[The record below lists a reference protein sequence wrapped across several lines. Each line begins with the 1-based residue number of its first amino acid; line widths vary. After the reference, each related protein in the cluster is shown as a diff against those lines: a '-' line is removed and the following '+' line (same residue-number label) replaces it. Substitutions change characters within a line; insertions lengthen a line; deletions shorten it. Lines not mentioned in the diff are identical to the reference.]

1 MLCQDNVLTPEE
13 AAWVVIEHIV
23 TQVGNG
29 AITATHELRHD
40 PANRVFDYRALL
52 LSVRKIA
59 DEALKL
65 AYPEAPVI
73 EPHGRNY

>member
-1 MLCQDNVLTPEE
+1 MFVENSVIAPEE
-13 AAWVVIEHIV
+13 AAWVVIRHIV

-29 AITATHELRHD
+29 EITATHELRHD
-40 PANRVFDYRALL
+40 PANRVFGYRALL
-52 LSVRKIA
+52 LEVRKIA